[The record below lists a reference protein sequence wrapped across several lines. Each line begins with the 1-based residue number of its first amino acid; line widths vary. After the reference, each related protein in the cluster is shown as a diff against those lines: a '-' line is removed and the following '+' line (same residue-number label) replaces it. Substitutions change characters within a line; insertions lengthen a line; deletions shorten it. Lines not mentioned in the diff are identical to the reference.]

1 MNLFSFKI
9 FEFNVLSFFRHLNDT
24 RREKLCFIQFN
35 TRMAGWLLLTFFI
48 CLDKKSFHYQ
58 YRCLKN
64 VVHQVGSANE
74 WLLLSASFNSKIW
87 VSFGLNNGE
96 WFLLE
101 VEVSDQLKEHRFFHK
116 AALWIFKIAVRLRD
130 QQVFMWRSVKT
141 LNIFSTSNL
150 KQIFQKTITFFK
162 KLQYCF
168 LVWGT
173 RSKTHHF
180 RTKLPYLQ
188 PMLRQIQWWPQN
200 GPITKNGVF
209 PVTTLSF
216 LESCF
221 SFKNLL

>member
-1 MNLFSFKI
+1 MLYSIQYTNGWLAASNLFHMFRQKI
-9 FEFNVLSFFRHLNDT
+9 IPLSVQML
-24 RREKLCFIQFN
+24 EKCSPSSRQCKW
-35 TRMAGWLLLTFFI
+35 MVATFSKF
-48 CLDKKSFHYQ
+48 Y
-58 YRCLKN
+58 
-64 VVHQVGSANE
+64 
-74 WLLLSASFNSKIW
+74 SKIW

-101 VEVSDQLKEHRFFHK
+101 VAVSDQLKEHRFFHK

-200 GPITKNGVF
+200 GPITKTEF
-209 PVTTLSF
+209 F
-216 LESCF
+216 Q
-221 SFKNLL
+221 

>member
-1 MNLFSFKI
+1 MVNLFSFKI

-24 RREKLCFIQFN
+24 RREKLCFIQFS

-130 QQVFMWRSVKT
+130 QQVFM
-141 LNIFSTSNL
+141 
-150 KQIFQKTITFFK
+150 
-162 KLQYCF
+162 
-168 LVWGT
+168 
-173 RSKTHHF
+173 
-180 RTKLPYLQ
+180 
-188 PMLRQIQWWPQN
+188 
-200 GPITKNGVF
+200 
-209 PVTTLSF
+209 
-216 LESCF
+216 
-221 SFKNLL
+221 